1 MTTTMIDPD
10 NVNDANNTTNS
21 EKKKTLNN
29 DFVSTLLII
38 LLGCICIYLIVQDHN
53 QPVAISSQD
62 VITVSILW
70 LVSSIVG
77 YLTSLVGVP
86 PLLGSLTSGIL
97 LANVPID
104 FNVSPHF
111 GEFIQT
117 TGLCIILLISG
128 CEIDMNKVIKA
139 GFVALRLTLLP
150 GLCEAIA
157 TAYIAHWLF
166 DMSLMFSLAL
176 GFILAA
182 VSPAIIVP
190 SMTNLKRLGYGDE
203 KGIPSLLMAACA
215 FDDIVAITGYTI
227 CIGIALDS
235 SDNLILAAFYHGPV
249 AIFLG
254 IVSGCLAGCV
264 LAVVRYYFDYDW
276 QHSIVA
282 LELGLI
288 MTYGYKIIG
297 LDGAGAVG

>member
-1 MTTTMIDPD
+1 MTTTMIDRD
-10 NVNDANNTTNS
+10 KANDTNTTTNS
-21 EKKKTLNN
+21 EKKTLNN

-38 LLGCICIYLIVQDHN
+38 LLGCICILLIVQDH

-62 VITVSILW
+62 VLTVSALW

-97 LANVPID
+97 LANMPIH
-104 FNVSPHF
+104 FNMSPHF

-139 GFVALRLTLLP
+139 EFVALRLTLLP

-157 TAYIAHWLF
+157 TSYVAHWLF

-190 SMTNLKRLGYGDE
+190 SMTNLKRLGYGVD

-215 FDDIVAITGYTI
+215 FDDVVAITGYTI

-235 SDNLILAAFYHGPV
+235 SDNLVLAAFYHGPV

-264 LAVVRYYFDYDW
+264 LAVVRYYFLHDW

-288 MTYGYKIIG
+288 MTYGYKLIG

>member
-1 MTTTMIDPD
+1 MLDRD
-10 NVNDANNTTNS
+10 KANDANTTTNS
-21 EKKKTLNN
+21 KSSTLNN

-62 VITVSILW
+62 VITVSVLW

-77 YLTSLVGVP
+77 YLTSLIGVP

-97 LANVPID
+97 LANTPIN
-104 FNVSPHF
+104 FNISPHF

-128 CEIDMNKVIKA
+128 CEIDINKLIKA

-157 TAYIAHWLF
+157 SAYVAHWLF

-190 SMTNLKRLGYGDE
+190 GMTNLKRLGFGVD

-235 SDNLILAAFYHGPV
+235 SSDNLVLAAFYHGPV

-264 LAVVRYYFDYDW
+264 LAIVRYYCQHDW

>member
-1 MTTTMIDPD
+1 MTIIEVDED
-10 NVNDANNTTNS
+10 KANDADIINS
-21 EKKKTLNN
+21 EKKTLNN
-29 DFVSTLLII
+29 DFINTLLIV
-38 LLGCICIYLIVQDHN
+38 LLGCSCIYLIVQD
-53 QPVAISSQD
+53 QQTVAISSQD
-62 VITVSILW
+62 VINVSVLW
-70 LVSSIVG
+70 LVSSILG
-77 YLTSLVGVP
+77 YLTSIVGVT

-97 LANVPID
+97 LAYIPIN
-104 FNVSPHF
+104 FNLSPHF
-111 GEFIQT
+111 SEFIQT

-128 CEIDMNKVIKA
+128 CEIDMNKVVKA

-157 TAYIAHWLF
+157 TAYVAHWIF
-166 DMSLMFSLAL
+166 NMSIMFSLAL

-190 SMTNLKRLGYGDE
+190 GMTNLKRLGYGVD

-235 SDNLILAAFYHGPV
+235 TSDNLVLAAFYHGPV

-264 LAVVRYYFDYDW
+264 LAFVRYYFLHDW

-282 LELGLI
+282 LEIGLI

>member
-1 MTTTMIDPD
+1 MIDRD
-10 NVNDANNTTNS
+10 NVNDANTTTNS
-21 EKKKTLNN
+21 GKKPLNE
-29 DFVSTLLII
+29 DFISTLLII
-38 LLGCICIYLIVQDHN
+38 LLGFVCILLIVQDQH
-53 QPVAISSQD
+53 QPIAISSQD
-62 VITVSILW
+62 VITVSVMWI
-70 LVSSIVG
+70 VSSILG

-97 LANVPID
+97 LANIPID
-104 FNVSPHF
+104 YNISPHF
-111 GEFIQT
+111 SEFIQT

-157 TAYIAHWLF
+157 TAYVAHWIF

-190 SMTNLKRLGYGDE
+190 GMTNLKRLGYGVD

-235 SDNLILAAFYHGPV
+235 SDNLVLAAFYHGPV

-264 LAVVRYYFDYDW
+264 LAVVRYYFLHDW

>member
-1 MTTTMIDPD
+1 MATTMIDREKA
-10 NVNDANNTTNS
+10 NDTNTTTNS
-21 EKKKTLNN
+21 EKKPMNN

-38 LLGCICIYLIVQDHN
+38 LLGCICFLLIVQDHN

-62 VITVSILW
+62 VITVSVLW
-70 LVSSIVG
+70 LVSSILG
-77 YLTSLVGVP
+77 YLTSLVGIP

-97 LANVPID
+97 LANIPID
-104 FNVSPHF
+104 FNLSPRF

-128 CEIDMNKVIKA
+128 CEIDINKVIKA

-157 TAYIAHWLF
+157 TAYVAHWIF
-166 DMSLMFSLAL
+166 NMSLMFCLAL

-190 SMTNLKRLGYGDE
+190 GMTNLKRFGYGVD

-227 CIGIALDS
+227 CIGIALNS
-235 SDNLILAAFYHGPV
+235 SDNLVLAAFYHGPV

-264 LAVVRYYFDYDW
+264 LAIVRYYFPHDW

>member
-1 MTTTMIDPD
+1 MTIIEVEGDKVD
-10 NVNDANNTTNS
+10 DANTTTNS
-21 EKKKTLNN
+21 EKKTLNK
-29 DFVSTLLII
+29 DFVSILLII
-38 LLGCICIYLIVQDHN
+38 VLGCICIYLIVQDH

-62 VITVSILW
+62 VITVSVLW

-97 LANVPID
+97 LANIPFD
-104 FNVSPHF
+104 FNLSPHF

-117 TGLCIILLISG
+117 TGLCIILIISG
-128 CEIDMNKVIKA
+128 CEIDIHKVIKA
-139 GFVALRLTLLP
+139 GFVALQLTLLP

-157 TAYIAHWLF
+157 SAYVAHWLF
-166 DMSLMFSLAL
+166 NMSLMFSLAL

-190 SMTNLKRLGYGDE
+190 GMTNLKRLGFGVD

-235 SDNLILAAFYHGPV
+235 TSDNLVLAAFYHGPV

-264 LAVVRYYFDYDW
+264 LAVVRYYFPHDW

>member
-1 MTTTMIDPD
+1 MTVTNIRDKD
-10 NVNDANNTTNS
+10 DNDANNATNS
-21 EKKKTLNN
+21 EKKTTMNN
-29 DFVSTLLII
+29 DFISTLLII
-38 LLGCICIYLIVQDHN
+38 LLGCICILLIVQDD
-53 QPVAISSQD
+53 QPVVISSQD
-62 VITVSILW
+62 VITVSVLW

-86 PLLGSLTSGIL
+86 SLLGSLTSGIL
-97 LANVPID
+97 LANIPID
-104 FNVSPHF
+104 FNLSPNF

-128 CEIDMNKVIKA
+128 CEIDINKVIKA
-139 GFVALRLTLLP
+139 GVVALRLTLLP

-157 TAYIAHWLF
+157 SAYVANWLF

-190 SMTNLKRLGYGDE
+190 GMTNLKRLGYGVD

-227 CIGIALDS
+227 CIGIALNS
-235 SDNLILAAFYHGPV
+235 SDNLVLAAFYHGPV

-264 LAVVRYYFDYDW
+264 LAVVRYYFPHDW

>member
-1 MTTTMIDPD
+1 MATTMIDRD
-10 NVNDANNTTNS
+10 KNDTNTTTNS
-21 EKKKTLNN
+21 EKKTLND
-29 DFVSTLLII
+29 DFISTLLII
-38 LLGCICIYLIVQDHN
+38 LLGCSCIYLIVQDHN

-62 VITVSILW
+62 VITVSVLW
-70 LVSSIVG
+70 LVSSILG
-77 YLTSLVGVP
+77 YLTSLVGIP

-104 FNVSPHF
+104 FNISPHF
-111 GEFIQT
+111 SEFIQT
-117 TGLCIILLISG
+117 TGLCIILIISG
-128 CEIDMNKVIKA
+128 CEIDINKVIKA

-157 TAYIAHWLF
+157 SAYVTHWIF

-190 SMTNLKRLGYGDE
+190 GMTNLKRLGYGVD

-235 SDNLILAAFYHGPV
+235 TSDNLVLAAFYHGPV

-264 LAVVRYYFDYDW
+264 LAIVRYYFIHDW

-282 LELGLI
+282 LELGII

>member
-1 MTTTMIDPD
+1 MTIIEVDED
-10 NVNDANNTTNS
+10 KANDADIINS
-21 EKKKTLNN
+21 EKKTLNN
-29 DFVSTLLII
+29 DFINTLLII
-38 LLGCICIYLIVQDHN
+38 LLGCSCILLIVQDQH

-62 VITVSILW
+62 VINVSVLW
-70 LVSSIVG
+70 LVSSILG

-97 LANVPID
+97 LAYIPIN
-104 FNVSPHF
+104 FNLSLQF

-128 CEIDMNKVIKA
+128 CEIDINKVVKT

-157 TAYIAHWLF
+157 TAYVAHWIF
-166 DMSLMFSLAL
+166 DMSIMFSLAL

-190 SMTNLKRLGYGDE
+190 GMTNLKRLGYGVD

-235 SDNLILAAFYHGPV
+235 TSDNLVLAAFYHGPV

-264 LAVVRYYFDYDW
+264 LAIVRYYFPHDW
-276 QHSIVA
+276 QHSVVA

>member
-1 MTTTMIDPD
+1 MIDQD
-10 NVNDANNTTNS
+10 KADDANNTTNS
-21 EKKKTLNN
+21 KTSTMNN

-38 LLGCICIYLIVQDHN
+38 SLSCICILLIVQDH

-62 VITVSILW
+62 VLTVSALW

-86 PLLGSLTSGIL
+86 PLLGSLTSGII
-97 LANVPID
+97 LANIPID
-104 FNVSPHF
+104 FNLSPHF

-117 TGLCIILLISG
+117 IGLCIILLISG
-128 CEIDMNKVIKA
+128 CEIDVNKVIKA

-157 TAYIAHWLF
+157 TAYVAHWIF
-166 DMSLMFSLAL
+166 NMSLMFSLAL

-190 SMTNLKRLGYGDE
+190 GMKNLKHLGYGVD

-235 SDNLILAAFYHGPV
+235 TSDNMVLAAFYHGPV

-264 LAVVRYYFDYDW
+264 LAVVRYYFPHDW

-288 MTYGYKIIG
+288 MTYGYKVIG

>member
-1 MTTTMIDPD
+1 MIDRD
-10 NVNDANNTTNS
+10 KANDTNTTTNS
-21 EKKKTLNN
+21 EKKTLNN

-38 LLGCICIYLIVQDHN
+38 LLGCICILLIVQDH

-62 VITVSILW
+62 VLTVSALW

-97 LANVPID
+97 LANMPIH
-104 FNVSPHF
+104 FNMSPHF

-139 GFVALRLTLLP
+139 EFVALRLTLLP

-157 TAYIAHWLF
+157 TSYVAHWLF

-190 SMTNLKRLGYGDE
+190 SMTNLKRLGYGVD

-215 FDDIVAITGYTI
+215 FDDVVAITGYTI

-235 SDNLILAAFYHGPV
+235 SDNLVLAAFYHGPV

-264 LAVVRYYFDYDW
+264 LAVVRYYFLHDW

-288 MTYGYKIIG
+288 MTYGYKLIG

>member
-1 MTTTMIDPD
+1 MIDED
-10 NVNDANNTTNS
+10 KVDDAITTTNS
-21 EKKKTLNN
+21 EKKTLNN

-38 LLGCICIYLIVQDHN
+38 LLGFICSFLIVKDHN

-62 VITVSILW
+62 VITVSVLW
-70 LVSSIVG
+70 LVSSILG

-104 FNVSPHF
+104 FNLSPHF

-139 GFVALRLTLLP
+139 GFVALRLTLFP

-157 TAYIAHWLF
+157 TAYVAHWIF

-190 SMTNLKRLGYGDE
+190 GMTNLKRLGYGVD

-235 SDNLILAAFYHGPV
+235 SDNLVLAAFYHGPV

-254 IVSGCLAGCV
+254 IVSGCLSGCV
-264 LAVVRYYFDYDW
+264 LAVVRYYFPHDW

>member
-1 MTTTMIDPD
+1 MATTMIDRD
-10 NVNDANNTTNS
+10 NVNDANTTTNS
-21 EKKKTLNN
+21 GKKPLNE
-29 DFVSTLLII
+29 DFISTLLII
-38 LLGCICIYLIVQDHN
+38 LLGFVCILLIVQDQH
-53 QPVAISSQD
+53 QPIAISSQD
-62 VITVSILW
+62 VITVSVMWI
-70 LVSSIVG
+70 VSSILG

-97 LANVPID
+97 LANIPID
-104 FNVSPHF
+104 YNISPHF
-111 GEFIQT
+111 SEFIQT

-157 TAYIAHWLF
+157 TAYVAHWIF

-190 SMTNLKRLGYGDE
+190 GMTNLKRLGYGVD

-235 SDNLILAAFYHGPV
+235 SDNLVLAAFYHGPV

-264 LAVVRYYFDYDW
+264 LAVVRYYFLHDW

>member
-1 MTTTMIDPD
+1 MTTTMIDRD
-10 NVNDANNTTNS
+10 KADDANTTTNS
-21 EKKKTLNN
+21 EKKTLNN
-29 DFVSTLLII
+29 DFINTLLII
-38 LLGCICIYLIVQDHN
+38 LLGCSCIYLIVQDHN
-53 QPVAISSQD
+53 QPVSISSQD
-62 VITVSILW
+62 VITVSVLW
-70 LVSSIVG
+70 VVSSIVG

-97 LANVPID
+97 LANLSIE
-104 FNVSPHF
+104 FNLSPHF

-128 CEIDMNKVIKA
+128 CEIDVNKVIKA

-157 TAYIAHWLF
+157 SAYVAHWIF
-166 DMSLMFSLAL
+166 NMSLMFSLAL

-190 SMTNLKRLGYGDE
+190 GMTNLKRLGYGVD

-235 SDNLILAAFYHGPV
+235 TSDNMVLAAFYHGPV

-264 LAVVRYYFDYDW
+264 LAVVRYFFSHDW
-276 QHSIVA
+276 QHSVVA

>member
-1 MTTTMIDPD
+1 MATTMIDQD
-10 NVNDANNTTNS
+10 VANDANTTANS
-21 EKKKTLNN
+21 EKKTLNK

-38 LLGCICIYLIVQDHN
+38 LLGCICILLIVQDHN
-53 QPVAISSQD
+53 QSVAISSQD
-62 VITVSILW
+62 VITVAVLW
-70 LVSSIVG
+70 LVSSILG
-77 YLTSLVGVP
+77 YITSLVGVP

-97 LANVPID
+97 LANIPIN
-104 FNVSPHF
+104 FNISPHF
-111 GEFIQT
+111 EEFIQT

-128 CEIDMNKVIKA
+128 CEIDINKVIKA

-150 GLCEAIA
+150 GLCEAI
-157 TAYIAHWLF
+157 TSAYVAHWLF
-166 DMSLMFSLAL
+166 DIPLMFSLAL

-190 SMTNLKRLGYGDE
+190 SMTNLKRLGYGVN

-235 SDNLILAAFYHGPV
+235 TSDNLVLAAFYHGPV

-264 LAVVRYYFDYDW
+264 LAIVRYYFPHDW

>member
-1 MTTTMIDPD
+1 MTTTMIDGD
-10 NVNDANNTTNS
+10 KANDANTTTNS
-21 EKKKTLNN
+21 ENKTLNN
-29 DFVSTLLII
+29 DFISTLLIV
-38 LLGCICIYLIVQDHN
+38 LLGCSCILLIVQDHN
-53 QPVAISSQD
+53 QPIAISSQD
-62 VITVSILW
+62 VITVSVLW
-70 LVSSIVG
+70 LVSGIVG
-77 YLTSLVGVP
+77 YLTSLVSVP
-86 PLLGSLTSGIL
+86 PLLGSLTSGII
-97 LANVPID
+97 LANLPIE
-104 FNVSPHF
+104 FNLSPHF

-128 CEIDMNKVIKA
+128 CEIDINKVIKA

-166 DMSLMFSLAL
+166 DMSLIFSLAL

-190 SMTNLKRLGYGDE
+190 GMTNLKRLGYGVE

-235 SDNLILAAFYHGPV
+235 TSDNLVLATFYHGPV

-254 IVSGCLAGCV
+254 IISGCLAGCV
-264 LAVVRYYFDYDW
+264 LAVVRYYFPHDW

>member
-1 MTTTMIDPD
+1 MAATMIDQD
-10 NVNDANNTTNS
+10 KAANDANTTNS
-21 EKKKTLNN
+21 ETKKTLNN

-38 LLGCICIYLIVQDHN
+38 LLGCICILLIVQDN
-53 QPVAISSQD
+53 QPIAMSSQD
-62 VITVSILW
+62 VITISVLWLISSIL
-70 LVSSIVG
+70 G

-97 LANVPID
+97 LANMPID
-104 FNVSPHF
+104 FNLSPHF

-128 CEIDMNKVIKA
+128 CEIDINKVIKA

-157 TAYIAHWLF
+157 TSYIAHWIF

-190 SMTNLKRLGYGDE
+190 GMTNLKRLGYGVD

-235 SDNLILAAFYHGPV
+235 TSDNLILAAFYHGPV

-264 LAVVRYYFDYDW
+264 LAVVRYYFPHNW
-276 QHSIVA
+276 QHSTVA

>member
-1 MTTTMIDPD
+1 MTVIEIDRD
-10 NVNDANNTTNS
+10 KVLDANTTTNS
-21 EKKKTLNN
+21 EKTTLNN

-38 LLGCICIYLIVQDHN
+38 LLGCICILLIVQDQH
-53 QPVAISSQD
+53 QPVAISFQD
-62 VITVSILW
+62 VITVSVLW

-86 PLLGSLTSGIL
+86 PLLGSLTSGII
-97 LANVPID
+97 LANIPID
-104 FNVSPHF
+104 FNLSRHV

-128 CEIDMNKVIKA
+128 CEIDINKVIKA
-139 GFVALRLTLLP
+139 GFIALRLTLLP

-157 TAYIAHWLF
+157 TAYVAHWIF
-166 DMSLMFSLAL
+166 DMSLIFSLAL

-190 SMTNLKRLGYGDE
+190 GMTNLKRLGYGVE

-235 SDNLILAAFYHGPV
+235 TSDNLVLAAFYHGPV

-264 LAVVRYYFDYDW
+264 LAVVRYYFPHNW
-276 QHSIVA
+276 EHSIVA

-288 MTYGYKIIG
+288 MTYGYKLIG